1 MRKDAHFGATSIIKV
16 ENYDI
21 LEVLDFM
28 NEQSLNIH
36 DAEIKDCKYSP
47 EVVSIAVCDAD
58 EKKSE
63 ILIHKKDCLQ
73 IASFLLNIHA
83 DYANRSNELDF
94 EDFKNQFDSH
104 GEN

>member
-21 LEVLDFM
+21 LEVLDFV
-28 NEQSLNIH
+28 NEQSLNIY
-36 DAEIKDCKYSP
+36 DAEIIDQENSP

-63 ILIHKKDCLQ
+63 IFIHKKDCLQ
-73 IASFLLNIHA
+73 IALFLLNIHTG
-83 DYANRSNELDF
+83 YANRSNELDF
-94 EDFKNQFDSH
+94 EDFKNQFD
-104 GEN
+104 NI